1 MSMSALLTAVESRIR
16 TALSDSDGNI
26 AGVKVDGRPPAFSGQ
41 WYYAIHS
48 LDGSGSGE
56 SPLSDDRYYSVGV
69 TITAKIA
76 YAPGDRRGSVAK
88 ASGELFDRADAI
100 AVLLHGD
107 YTSMNAAN
115 VIIGDTVNGFIEP
128 LNYIGGAEGPI
139 QEQGPEWLHAK
150 ADSGKGDRIGA
161 LVLALRF
168 GRARRIRVL
177 S

>member
-16 TALSDSDGNI
+16 TALSDSAGDV
-26 AGVKVDGRPPAFSGQ
+26 AGVKVDGHPPAFAGQ

-48 LDGSGSGE
+48 LEGSGSQE
-56 SPLSDDRYYSVGV
+56 SPLSDDRYYGIGV

-76 YAPGDRRGSVAK
+76 YAPNDRRGSIAK

-115 VIIGDTVNGFIEP
+115 VIIGAEANGFIEP
-128 LNYIGGAEGPI
+128 LNYLGGAEGPI
-139 QEQGPEWLHAK
+139 QEQGPEWVHAK
-150 ADSGKGDRIGA
+150 MGVKGERVGA

-177 S
+177 P